1 MHESYH
7 LWRAS
12 CHDVEQQQHLIV
24 LLSELI
30 QLWRLSGK
38 YFNWILLDFLNSY
51 SYDWNVLFPPLK
63 QFVVILLVGFSALS
77 NKPVNAKPTPDDGSY
92 TGSASLDVEPSPFID
107 EENDYFSSLPE
118 LTRSRRNRGHG
129 HHHAGFVAGAAT
141 GAVIAN
147 HNEPNY
153 YAPTYYY
160 PTTYYPSNSYYDG
173 YYITTN

>member
-1 MHESYH
+1 MKAF
-7 LWRAS
+7 R
-12 CHDVEQQQHLIV
+12 
-24 LLSELI
+24 
-30 QLWRLSGK
+30 
-38 YFNWILLDFLNSY
+38 
-51 SYDWNVLFPPLK
+51 
-63 QFVVILLVGFSALS
+63 FVVILLVCFSALL
-77 NKPVNAKPTPDDGSY
+77 NAPVNAKPTPDDGSY

-107 EENDYFSSLPE
+107 EENDYYSSLPE
-118 LTRSRRNRGHG
+118 LTRSRRNRGHGHHG

-173 YYITTN
+173 YYYY